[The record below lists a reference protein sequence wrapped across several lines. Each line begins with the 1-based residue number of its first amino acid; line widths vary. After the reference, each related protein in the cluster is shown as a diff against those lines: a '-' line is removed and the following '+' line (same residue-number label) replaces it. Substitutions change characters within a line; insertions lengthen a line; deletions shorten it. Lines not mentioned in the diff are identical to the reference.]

1 MKTKLL
7 YAVAAVILVALLA
20 VAGCSNPLSGGSG
33 TNVRQATVAVT
44 DSGSLAA
51 LASGRVEIVL
61 LAGQDQVAGT
71 VNVTNDSENLYV
83 EFLPS
88 EQWCII
94 ETHVHVANSL
104 DGFPLV
110 GRWQTPAPGQFDFKT
125 EHNCEPSYE
134 YTIALGDLD
143 VHEDF
148 IIAAHAKLSDGEV
161 TETAWAAGT
170 RFSDQGNWATYFT
183 YSWTF
188 MLNLDVAPEGTG
200 SVAGQGRYPAGAQ
213 VPLSATPEDNWQF
226 VNWTEGDQVI
236 DTDPVHSYLMPARD
250 HTLTANF
257 KEAEPEAVDLTGY
270 WNMYMV
276 VNGEEPMG
284 PEIMY
289 ILQKDAVL
297 TLSYGGAGIID
308 GLDITVEFWMEDEEG
323 DDPDAGFF
331 MAGDG
336 TVSPSGDEIT
346 IWFADSPFGPF
357 AFHLV
362 RTTMKFG
369 PLVLEGTFGD
379 LSLSLDTEYAVGQRR
394 DPDPD
399 EDHTSFVVTHVD
411 HELVVHLWVMFREDV
426 VLEDIVGEQVEING
440 EAWIDLSWR
449 NHDVG
454 LDLELYLEG
463 PGWVELTRYDD
474 DGFAG
479 SFSAT
484 FVEEEITGSFDVYF
498 EVDPF
503 F

>member
-125 EHNCEPSYE
+125 EHNCEPPYE

-213 VPLSATPEDNWQF
+213 VPLSAPPEDDWQF
-226 VNWTEGDQVI
+226 VNWTDEDGDQISDQWEFV
-236 DTDPVHSYLMPARD
+236 YAMPARD

-257 KEAEPEAVDLTGY
+257 EESDEGTGTGLLIVGGNTYLLSELVFTVYGEVDGSGVFEFDVIICSEGTLEAVQGEDPNGVYNVVYLIMFTPESELAEGTYLPGGESQDPLTFSTPADDDASEIWIGFRPAEWEFDERY
-270 WNMYMV
+270 RIIAGTIEIS
-276 VNGEEPMG
+276 VNDS
-284 PEIMY
+284 IY
-289 ILQKDAVL
+289 
-297 TLSYGGAGIID
+297 TID
-308 GLDITVEFWMEDEEG
+308 GNVTVADDVTDDILASFTFVGPVAAILPPG
-323 DDPDAGFF
+323 DDDNDDNGN
-331 MAGDG
+331 GD
-336 TVSPSGDEIT
+336 
-346 IWFADSPFGPF
+346 
-357 AFHLV
+357 
-362 RTTMKFG
+362 
-369 PLVLEGTFGD
+369 
-379 LSLSLDTEYAVGQRR
+379 
-394 DPDPD
+394 
-399 EDHTSFVVTHVD
+399 
-411 HELVVHLWVMFREDV
+411 
-426 VLEDIVGEQVEING
+426 
-440 EAWIDLSWR
+440 
-449 NHDVG
+449 
-454 LDLELYLEG
+454 
-463 PGWVELTRYDD
+463 
-474 DGFAG
+474 
-479 SFSAT
+479 
-484 FVEEEITGSFDVYF
+484 
-498 EVDPF
+498 
-503 F
+503 